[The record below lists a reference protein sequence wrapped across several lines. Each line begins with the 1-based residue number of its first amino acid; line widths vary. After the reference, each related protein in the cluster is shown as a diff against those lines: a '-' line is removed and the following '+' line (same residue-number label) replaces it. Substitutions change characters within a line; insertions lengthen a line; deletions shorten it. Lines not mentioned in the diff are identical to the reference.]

1 MIRVTTDLR
10 VSLPAVAA
18 VPQPLQQEFV
28 MKTFRRVF
36 SVIALAA
43 SVPLGAAAQ
52 ELKEVRISSQPA
64 LLGSVPFALANEK
77 GWWKD
82 VGLKVTVTEFPAG
95 APQIAASKSWDVG
108 YTGSV
113 PAVLGAVRF
122 GLHTVAFSDDQSAT
136 NAIYVR
142 GANAD
147 ALIKSPA
154 SMKGQTMFLTGNST
168 VDLASRSCLAKF
180 GLGKADVTV
189 RSMGQAEIIAAMS
202 SGSADIGGLWAP
214 NTYTVEEK
222 AGGKYLC
229 SGKDTGTMIPGN
241 LVVRA
246 EWAKENPQLVA
257 RFLAVYLRAQR
268 HLAANRKDALAIMK
282 KHYETGG
289 VQISEAAMNKEF
301 DLRPTFDLA
310 GQLAMFNRSAQP
322 SRGDTTMNTIAA
334 FMKEVGSLRAD
345 EALPDPKT
353 YVTDEYLKLVD
364 KDPVL
369 KAFANRSN

>member
-1 MIRVTTDLR
+1 MYRRLLATLAL
-10 VSLPAVAA
+10 SALLP
-18 VPQPLQQEFV
+18 L
-28 MKTFRRVF
+28 T
-36 SVIALAA
+36 
-43 SVPLGAAAQ
+43 AAAQ
-52 ELKEVRISSQPA
+52 ELREIRISSQPA
-64 LLGSVPFALANEK
+64 LLGSVPFALADEK
-77 GWWKD
+77 GWWKE
-82 VGLKVTVTEFPAG
+82 VGLRVTITNFPAG

-122 GLHTVAFSDDQSAT
+122 GLHTIAFSDDQSAT

-147 ALIKSPA
+147 AWIRNPA
-154 SMKGQTMFLTGNST
+154 SLKGQTLFLTGNST
-168 VDLASRSCLAKF
+168 VDLAARSCLARF
-180 GLGKADVTV
+180 GLQRGDVTI

-202 SGSADIGGLWAP
+202 SGSADVGGLWAP

-222 AGGKYLC
+222 AGAKYLC
-229 SGKDTGTMIPGN
+229 SGKDTGTMVPGN
-241 LVVRA
+241 MVVRA

-268 HLAANRKDALAIMK
+268 FLATNRKEALAIMK
-282 KHYETGG
+282 KHYEAGG

-301 DLRPTFDLA
+301 DTRPTFDLA
-310 GQLAMFNRSAQP
+310 AQLAMFNRGAQP
-322 SRGDTTMNTIAA
+322 SRADGTMNTIAA

-353 YVTDEYLKLVD
+353 YVTDEYLRLVD
-364 KDPVL
+364 RDPVL
-369 KAFANRSN
+369 KAFANRTN

>member
-1 MIRVTTDLR
+1 MKQSLR
-10 VSLPAVAA
+10 LVAA
-18 VPQPLQQEFV
+18 LAL
-28 MKTFRRVF
+28 
-36 SVIALAA
+36 SALA
-43 SVPLGAAAQ
+43 SWPTQAQ
-52 ELKEVRISSQPA
+52 EMKEVRISSQPA
-64 LLGSVPFALANEK
+64 LLGSVPLALADEK
-77 GWWKD
+77 GWWKE
-82 VGLKVTVTEFPAG
+82 VGLKVTVTNFPAG

-147 ALIKSPA
+147 AWLRNPA
-154 SMKGQTMFLTGNST
+154 SLKGQTVFLTGNST
-168 VDLASRSCLAKF
+168 VDLSVRSCLAKF
-180 GLGKADVTV
+180 GLQKGDVTV

-222 AGGKYLC
+222 AGARYLC
-229 SGKDTGTMIPGN
+229 SGKDTGTLVPGN

-268 HLAANRKDALAIMK
+268 FMAANRKEALAIMK
-282 KHYETGG
+282 KHYDVGG
-289 VQISEAAMNKEF
+289 VLISEAAMNKEF
-301 DLRPTFDLA
+301 DLRPTYDLA
-310 GQLAMFNRSAQP
+310 AQLAMFNRGAQP

-353 YVTDEYLKLVD
+353 YVTDEYLKLID
-364 KDPVL
+364 RDPVL

>member
-1 MIRVTTDLR
+1 
-10 VSLPAVAA
+10 
-18 VPQPLQQEFV
+18 
-28 MKTFRRVF
+28 MKSPFRI
-36 SVIALAA
+36 SLAA
-43 SVPLGAAAQ
+43 ALLAAAASSALAQ

-64 LLGSVPFALANEK
+64 LLGSVPFLLADEK

-82 VGLKVTVTEFPAG
+82 VGLKVTTTNFPAG

-122 GLHTVAFSDDQSAT
+122 GLHTIAFSDDQSAT
-136 NAIYVR
+136 NALYVR
-142 GANAD
+142 GPNAD
-147 ALIKSPA
+147 AIIKNPA
-154 SMKGQTMFLTGNST
+154 SLKGGTVFLTGNST
-168 VDLASRSCLAKF
+168 VDLSARSCLQKF

-202 SGSADIGGLWAP
+202 SGSADVGGLWAP

-222 AGGKYLC
+222 AGAKYLC
-229 SGKDTGTMIPGN
+229 SGKDTGTLVPGN
-241 LVVRA
+241 MVVRA

-268 HLAANRKDALAIMK
+268 YLAANRKEAVAMMK
-282 KHYETGG
+282 KHYEAGG
-289 VQISEAAMNKEF
+289 VNISEAAMNKEF
-301 DLRPTFDLA
+301 DLRPMFDL
-310 GQLAMFNRSAQP
+310 GTQMAMFNRGAQP
-322 SRGDTTMNTIAA
+322 SKADGTMNTIAA

-345 EALPDPKT
+345 EALPDPKS
-353 YVTDEYLKLVD
+353 YVTDEYLKLID

-369 KAFANRSN
+369 KAFATKTN

>member
-1 MIRVTTDLR
+1 MNPITRRLF
-10 VSLPAVAA
+10 AA
-18 VPQPLQQEFV
+18 A
-28 MKTFRRVF
+28 
-36 SVIALAA
+36 ALAA
-43 SVPLGAAAQ
+43 LAPMAAQ
-52 ELKEVRISSQPA
+52 AQDLKEVRISSQPA
-64 LLGSVPFALANEK
+64 LLGSVPFALAEEK

-82 VGLKVTVTEFPAG
+82 LGLKVTITNFPAG

-147 ALIKSPA
+147 NIIKNPA
-154 SMKGQTMFLTGNST
+154 SLKGQTLFLTGNST
-168 VDLASRSCLAKF
+168 VDLAARSCLQKF
-180 GLGKADVTV
+180 GLQKSDVTV

-202 SGSADIGGLWAP
+202 SGNADVGGLWAP

-222 AGGKYLC
+222 AGAKYLC
-229 SGKDTGTMIPGN
+229 SGKDTGTLVPGN

-268 HLAANRKDALAIMK
+268 YMASNRKDALAIMK

-289 VQISEAAMNKEF
+289 VVISEAAMNKEF
-301 DLRPTFDLA
+301 DTRPVFDLA
-310 GQLAMFNRSAQP
+310 GQLAMFNRGAQA

-345 EALPDPKT
+345 EALPDPKS
-353 YVTDEYLKLVD
+353 YVSDDYLKLVD
-364 KDPVL
+364 RDPQL
-369 KAFANRSN
+369 KAFANRTN

>member
-1 MIRVTTDLR
+1 MKMYRRLLATLAL
-10 VSLPAVAA
+10 SALLP
-18 VPQPLQQEFV
+18 L
-28 MKTFRRVF
+28 T
-36 SVIALAA
+36 
-43 SVPLGAAAQ
+43 AAAQ
-52 ELKEVRISSQPA
+52 ELREIRISSQPA
-64 LLGSVPFALANEK
+64 LLGSVPFALADEK
-77 GWWKD
+77 GWWKE
-82 VGLKVTVTEFPAG
+82 VGLRVTITNFPAG

-122 GLHTVAFSDDQSAT
+122 GLHTIAFSDDQSAT

-147 ALIKSPA
+147 AWIRNPA
-154 SMKGQTMFLTGNST
+154 SLKGQTLFLTGNST
-168 VDLASRSCLAKF
+168 VDLAARSCLARF
-180 GLGKADVTV
+180 GLQRGDVTI

-202 SGSADIGGLWAP
+202 SGSADVGGLWAP

-222 AGGKYLC
+222 AGAKYLC
-229 SGKDTGTMIPGN
+229 SGKDTGTMVPGN
-241 LVVRA
+241 MVVRA

-268 HLAANRKDALAIMK
+268 FLATNRKEALAIMK
-282 KHYETGG
+282 KHYEAGG

-301 DLRPTFDLA
+301 DTRPTFDLA
-310 GQLAMFNRSAQP
+310 AQLAMFNRGAQP
-322 SRGDTTMNTIAA
+322 SRADGTMNTIAA

-353 YVTDEYLKLVD
+353 YVTDEYLRLVD
-364 KDPVL
+364 RDPVL
-369 KAFANRSN
+369 KAFANRTN

>member
-1 MIRVTTDLR
+1 MKLSLR
-10 VSLPAVAA
+10 LLTAV
-18 VPQPLQQEFV
+18 
-28 MKTFRRVF
+28 
-36 SVIALAA
+36 ALAA
-43 SVPLGAAAQ
+43 TAPLAAHAQ
-52 ELKEVRISSQPA
+52 DLKEVRISSQPA
-64 LLGSVPFALANEK
+64 LLGSVPFALADEK
-77 GWWKD
+77 GWWKE
-82 VGLKVTVTEFPAG
+82 VGLKVTVTNFPAG

-122 GLHTVAFSDDQSAT
+122 GLHTIAFSDDQSAT

-147 ALIKSPA
+147 AWIKNPA
-154 SMKGQTMFLTGNST
+154 SLKGQTVFLTGNST
-168 VDLASRSCLAKF
+168 VDLAARSCLQKF
-180 GLGKADVTV
+180 GFQKGDVTV

-222 AGGKYLC
+222 AGAKYLC
-229 SGKDTGTMIPGN
+229 SGKDTGTMVPGN

-246 EWAKENPQLVA
+246 DWAKENPQLVA

-268 HLAANRKDALAIMK
+268 HLANNRPAALAIMK
-282 KHYETGG
+282 KHYDAGG
-289 VQISEAAMNKEF
+289 VVISDAAMNKEF
-301 DLRPTFDLA
+301 DMRPTFDLA
-310 GQLAMFNRSAQP
+310 GQLAMFSRGAQP
-322 SRGDTTMNTIAA
+322 SRGDSTMNTIAA

-353 YVTDEYLKLVD
+353 YVSDEYLKLID
-364 KDPVL
+364 RDPVL

>member
-1 MIRVTTDLR
+1 MNLYRRLF
-10 VSLPAVAA
+10 AA
-18 VPQPLQQEFV
+18 AAFA
-28 MKTFRRVF
+28 
-36 SVIALAA
+36 ALA
-43 SVPLGAAAQ
+43 PLSAHAQ
-52 ELKEVRISSQPA
+52 DLKEIRISSQPA
-64 LLGSVPFALANEK
+64 LLGSVPFTLAEEK
-77 GWWKD
+77 GWWKEL
-82 VGLKVTVTEFPAG
+82 GLKVTITNFPAG

-136 NAIYVR
+136 NALYVR

-147 ALIKSPA
+147 AWIKNPA
-154 SMKGQTMFLTGNST
+154 SLKGQTVFLTGNST
-168 VDLASRSCLAKF
+168 VDLAARSCLAKF
-180 GLGKADVTV
+180 GLQKGDVTV
-189 RSMGQAEIIAAMS
+189 RSMGQAEILAAMS
-202 SGSADIGGLWAP
+202 SGGADVGGLWAP
-214 NTYTVEEK
+214 NTYTAEDK
-222 AGGKYLC
+222 AGAKYLC
-229 SGKDTGTMIPGN
+229 SGKDTGTMVPGN

-268 HLAANRKDALAIMK
+268 LMAANRKEGLAVMKRHYDA
-282 KHYETGG
+282 GG
-289 VQISEAAMNKEF
+289 VVISEAAMNKEF

-310 GQLAMFNRSAQP
+310 GQLSMFNRGATP
-322 SRGDTTMNTIAA
+322 SRGDATMNAIAA

-353 YVTDEYLKLVD
+353 YVTDEYLKLID
-364 KDPVL
+364 RDPAL

>member
-1 MIRVTTDLR
+1 MKQSIRKTLAATL
-10 VSLPAVAA
+10 VALIA
-18 VPQPLQQEFV
+18 TP
-28 MKTFRRVF
+28 
-36 SVIALAA
+36 SALA
-43 SVPLGAAAQ
+43 Q
-52 ELKEVRISSQPA
+52 DLKEVRISSQPA
-64 LLGSVPFALANEK
+64 LLGSVPFALADER

-82 VGLKVTVTEFPAG
+82 LGLKVTTTNFPAG

-147 ALIKSPA
+147 AIIKTPA
-154 SMKGQTMFLTGNST
+154 SLKGGTLFLTGNST
-168 VDLASRSCLAKF
+168 VDLAARSCLTKF
-180 GLGKADVTV
+180 GLQKGDVTV

-202 SGSADIGGLWAP
+202 SGSADVGGLWAP

-222 AGGKYLC
+222 AGARYLC
-229 SGKDTGTMIPGN
+229 SGKDTGTMVPGN

-268 HLAANRKDALAIMK
+268 YLAANRKEALAVMK
-282 KHYETGG
+282 KHYDTGG
-289 VQISEAAMNKEF
+289 VVISEAAMNKEF

-310 GQLAMFNRSAQP
+310 GQLAMFNRGAQP

-353 YVTDEYLKLVD
+353 YVTDEYLKLID
-364 KDPVL
+364 KDPAL

>member
-1 MIRVTTDLR
+1 MKTLFTR
-10 VSLPAVAA
+10 VAA
-18 VPQPLQQEFV
+18 TAVL
-28 MKTFRRVF
+28 
-36 SVIALAA
+36 ALATCA
-43 SVPLGAAAQ
+43 SLAQ
-52 ELKEVRISSQPA
+52 DLKEVRISSQPA
-64 LLGSVPFALANEK
+64 LLGSVPFALAEEK

-82 VGLKVTVTEFPAG
+82 VGLKVTITNFPAG

-147 ALIKSPA
+147 ALIKTPA
-154 SMKGQTMFLTGNST
+154 SLKGGTVFLTGNST
-168 VDLASRSCLAKF
+168 VDLATRSCLAKF
-180 GLGKADVTV
+180 GLQKGEVTV

-202 SGSADIGGLWAP
+202 SGNADVGGLWAP
-214 NTYTVEEK
+214 NTYTAEEK
-222 AGGKYLC
+222 AGAKYLC
-229 SGKDTGTMIPGN
+229 SGRDTGTMIPGN

-268 HLAANRKDALAIMK
+268 FLAANRKEALAVMK
-282 KHYETGG
+282 RHYETGG
-289 VQISEAAMNKEF
+289 VVISEAAMNKEF

-310 GQLAMFNRSAQP
+310 GQLAMFNRGANP
-322 SRGDTTMNTIAA
+322 SRGDATMNTIAG

-353 YVTDEYLKLVD
+353 YVTDEYLKLID
-364 KDPVL
+364 RDPVL
-369 KAFANRSN
+369 KAFATRSN